1 VGVSGTFTAQP
12 NEVEPLPTGQP
23 RQTPPPAPPGIILK
37 VNAIYG
43 ATTQPINL
51 LTDSDF
57 WGYDAVT
64 HRLVQ
69 FNLNL
74 TTSPGQPDF
83 IGTPTKERIQVPGN
97 PSVVGLNLGRNGSQL
112 DVLVS
117 SGSTVYAY
125 NAATGAPDGSFTTT
139 NLTGFGKVTSIG
151 STDTVT
157 VLGNNFGLV
166 MIDLVKSLQTGMAQ
180 LAPGSP
186 VPFVPTPP
194 NQYMLLGG
202 LTSVPGSTTIY
213 GTVSAYFNSLQPQNV
228 QLGFQPA
235 NTVVVTHSNIHGSK
249 LTYSFTG
256 STPYAYTQKGTYTN
270 VDGGQPGTAMGS
282 VDSNLAVVFNP
293 PASVDKNVV
302 ELVNPTTGVQVGK
315 IRLKDPNN
323 PAKDYPNPIV
333 ALSGNFRPDLNGS
346 AAQGSGPALIDIQ
359 GDVQSFRGRKATG
372 MVFNDTGN
380 LNLVKFATLTDS
392 TIIGQPIGHIDV
404 NQHLVN
410 VTMFTPSRTVSTR
423 GGVQVVENLDQIGPL
438 SFTGD

>member
-1 VGVSGTFTAQP
+1 M
-12 NEVEPLPTGQP
+12 
-23 RQTPPPAPPGIILK
+23 
-37 VNAIYG
+37 
-43 ATTQPINL
+43 
-51 LTDSDF
+51 
-57 WGYDAVT
+57 
-64 HRLVQ
+64 LV
-69 FNLNL
+69 
-74 TTSPGQPDF
+74 
-83 IGTPTKERIQVPGN
+83 R
-97 PSVVGLNLGRNGSQL
+97 
-112 DVLVS
+112 
-117 SGSTVYAY
+117 
-125 NAATGAPDGSFTTT
+125 
-139 NLTGFGKVTSIG
+139 
-151 STDTVT
+151 
-157 VLGNNFGLV
+157 
-166 MIDLVKSLQTGMAQ
+166 
-180 LAPGSP
+180 
-186 VPFVPTPP
+186 PP
-194 NQYMLLGG
+194 NQYTLLGG
-202 LTSVPGSTTIY
+202 LTSIPGSTTIY
-213 GTVSAYFNSLQPQNV
+213 GTVFASFNTLQPKNV

-235 NTVVVTHSNIHGSK
+235 NTVAVTHSNIEGSK

-270 VDGGQPGTAMGS
+270 VMGGQPGSAMGN

-293 PASVDKNVV
+293 PAAVDKNVV

-323 PAKDYPNPIV
+323 SAKDYPNPIV

-372 MVFNDTGN
+372 MLFNDTGN
-380 LNLVKFATLTDS
+380 LNLVKFATITDS